1 MKLFLDLQIF
11 IIMKIIISELQY
23 KKLISNTWLKESV
36 ESETETG
43 IKDFGAVYKDCYPTI
58 FRQVCLK
65 YANNDYDL
73 AQDFCQDGFIKAYQK
88 KEQFTVTNPCAWISS
103 IVRNNAIDEL
113 RKLNRQGK
121 KIDLDKTNLGAY
133 DVDMDDDNDEF
144 YSQKYSAE
152 DLKAAIATLKPGYKG
167 VFTKYYLE
175 DKPHQQVADEL
186 GINIGTSKSNSFKAK
201 KKVLDYLKN
210 LKRD

>member
-1 MKLFLDLQIF
+1 MNLQIF
-11 IIMKIIISELQY
+11 IIMKIIISESQY
-23 KKLISNTWLKESV
+23 NKLISNIWLKESV

-43 IKDFGAVYKDCYPTI
+43 ITDFEGVYKDCYPTI
-58 FRQVCLK
+58 FKQVCLK
-65 YANNDYDL
+65 YSNNDYEQ

-88 KEQFTVTNPCAWISS
+88 KEQFTGTNPCAWISS

-133 DVDMDDDNDEF
+133 DANMDDDNDEF
-144 YSQKYSAE
+144 YSQKYSAD
-152 DLKAAIATLKPGYKG
+152 DLRAAIETLKPGYRG

-201 KKVLDYLKN
+201 KKVLDYLKK